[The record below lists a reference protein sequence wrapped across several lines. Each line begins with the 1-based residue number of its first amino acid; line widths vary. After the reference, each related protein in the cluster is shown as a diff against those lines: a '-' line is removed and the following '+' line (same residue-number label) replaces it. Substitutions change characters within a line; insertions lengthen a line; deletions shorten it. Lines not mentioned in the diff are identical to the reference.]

1 VAALRSS
8 DGAILDPDDRLADV
22 VDDREQLAACL
33 SNGGG
38 GGGGGSG
45 SELDEPSLGVPL
57 VLGPRIGL
65 MNLRG
70 DGTSASSNSGSPSP
84 TDFGLHHNHH
94 HHHSYGVVGGNSHPA
109 TSRKDIEVTGQEA
122 ATGLMVDHLH
132 LQVRRGSEPALNRI
146 STDAPNTTGS
156 SASSTSHHHH
166 HADLPPTTT
175 SNSRDYKVT
184 LHDQT
189 RNLTRRKTNR
199 FGIFPGPKKRKKE
212 RKSLGSFFSLF
223 FLNFNNKRDKSLKM
237 FVCV

>member
-1 VAALRSS
+1 MSNEENEKEDGLLSFMFHFLVFPVFQSNDAAISVAALRSS

-33 SNGGG
+33 SNG

-84 TDFGLHHNHH
+84 TDFGLHHHH
-94 HHHSYGVVGGNSHPA
+94 GYGVVGSSHPA
-109 TSRKDIEVTGQEA
+109 SRKDIEVTGQEA

-146 STDAPNTTGS
+146 SPDGPAQNNPGS
-156 SASSTSHHHH
+156 SSTNSHHHH
-166 HADLPPTTT
+166 HHTDLPPTT

-184 LHDQT
+184 
-189 RNLTRRKTNR
+189 
-199 FGIFPGPKKRKKE
+199 
-212 RKSLGSFFSLF
+212 
-223 FLNFNNKRDKSLKM
+223 
-237 FVCV
+237 

>member
-1 VAALRSS
+1 MAALRSS

-33 SNGGG
+33 SNGGGGG

-84 TDFGLHHNHH
+84 TDFGLHHH
-94 HHHSYGVVGGNSHPA
+94 HHHSYGVVVGGNSHPA

-156 SASSTSHHHH
+156 SSSSTSHHH

-189 RNLTRRKTNR
+189 RNSVGENQS
-199 FGIFPGPKKRKKE
+199 IWYFPWPQKKE
-212 RKSLGSFFSLF
+212 RKKKPWELLFSLF
-223 FLNFNNKRDKSLKM
+223 FLFY
-237 FVCV
+237 FFFEFQ

>member
-1 VAALRSS
+1 MRRRRQRRRWNIIICVSFSHFSRFFQSNDATISVAALRSS

-33 SNGGG
+33 SNGG

-84 TDFGLHHNHH
+84 TDFGLHHHH
-94 HHHSYGVVGGNSHPA
+94 HGYGVVGGSSSSSHPA
-109 TSRKDIEVTGQEA
+109 SRKDIEVTGQEA

-146 STDAPNTTGS
+146 SPDAPSTAPNTTGS
-156 SASSTSHHHH
+156 SSSSASTGHHLHH
-166 HADLPPTTT
+166 HADMPPTT

-184 LHDQT
+184 
-189 RNLTRRKTNR
+189 
-199 FGIFPGPKKRKKE
+199 
-212 RKSLGSFFSLF
+212 
-223 FLNFNNKRDKSLKM
+223 
-237 FVCV
+237 